1 MARLFGTDGV
11 RGVAGTEL
19 TEELAYRLGQAAVS
33 LLGKKMVIGR
43 DTRGSGPMLEGAL
56 AAGITAAGGE
66 AILAGVIPTPAVALL
81 TRQLGAAG
89 GVVISASHNP
99 PEYNGIKFF
108 DAKGFKL
115 TTELEDRFETFVLSG
130 EAIDAEA
137 LGVVVPLED
146 AHERYIAHAVETV
159 LQLGTDLQ
167 GLRVAVDCGHG
178 AAYATTP
185 EALRRL
191 GAEVI
196 AVNTDF
202 DGDNINVNCGS
213 THLEPIKAL
222 VAKTDAD
229 VGLSHDGD
237 ADRVIAIDSH
247 CREVDGDFIEA
258 ICAKDLKENG
268 KLANNTVV
276 STVMCNLGFQNSM
289 KNLGIDVV
297 LTQVGDSQVLE
308 AMLEGG
314 YILGGEQSGHTIFLE
329 LNSTGDGLVTALQ
342 LLSVMKRSQRT
353 LADLAQVMT
362 KYPQALI
369 NVKVANKAGLDDSQ
383 TIKIAVEQA
392 QAELKESGR
401 ILVRASGT
409 ESLVRVMVEAADET
423 VAEEVAQRLASVVK
437 QELG

>member
-1 MARLFGTDGV
+1 MTRIFGTDGV

-19 TEELAYRLGQAAVS
+19 TEELAYKLGQAAVS
-33 LLGKKMVIGR
+33 LLGKNIVIGR

-66 AILAGVIPTPAVALL
+66 AILAGIIPTPAVALL

-108 DAKGFKL
+108 DEKGFKL
-115 TTELEDRFETFVLSG
+115 TTVVEDEFEDFVLSG
-130 EAIDAEA
+130 NQIDVDQPGAA
-137 LGVVVPLED
+137 VPLDD
-146 AHERYIAHAVETV
+146 ALERYIVHAVETV
-159 LQLGTDLQ
+159 LRQGTDLQ

-178 AAYATTP
+178 ASYATTP

-191 GAEVI
+191 GADVVVI
-196 AVNTDF
+196 NTDF
-202 DGDNINVNCGS
+202 NGEDINVNCGS

-229 VGLSHDGD
+229 VGISHDGD

-247 CREVDGDFIEA
+247 CREIDGDFIEA
-258 ICAKDLKENG
+258 ICAKDLKERG

-289 KNLGIDVV
+289 KNLGIEVIQ
-297 LTQVGDSQVLE
+297 TQVGDSQVLE

-314 YILGGEQSGHTIFLE
+314 FILGGEQSGHTIFLE

-342 LLSVMKRSQRT
+342 LLSVMKRSAKT
-353 LADLAQVMT
+353 LADLSQVMT

-369 NVKVANKAGLDDSQ
+369 NVKVANKAGLVESEAIN
-383 TIKIAVEQA
+383 TAVEEA
-392 QAELKESGR
+392 QERLQESGR

-409 ESLVRVMVEAADET
+409 ESLVRVMVEASDET
-423 VAEEVAQRLASVVK
+423 VAAEVAQQLADVVK
-437 QELG
+437 QELS

>member
-1 MARLFGTDGV
+1 MAKIFGTDGV

-19 TEELAYRLGQAAVS
+19 TEELAYKLGQAAVQ

-43 DTRGSGPMLEGAL
+43 DTRKSGPMLESAL

-66 AILAGVIPTPAVALL
+66 AVLAGIIPTPAVALL
-81 TRQLGAAG
+81 TRQLNAAG

-108 DAKGFKL
+108 DDKGFKL
-115 TTELEDRFETFVLSG
+115 TTMLEDEFETFILSG
-130 EAIDAEA
+130 ERIDADEP
-137 LGVVVPLED
+137 GVTVPMED
-146 AHERYIAHAVETV
+146 ALERYVAHAVDTV
-159 LQLGTDLQ
+159 LRQGTDLQ

-178 AAYATTP
+178 ASYATTP

-191 GAEVI
+191 GADVI
-196 AVNTDF
+196 VINTDF
-202 DGDNINVNCGS
+202 SGDDINVNCGS

-229 VGLSHDGD
+229 VGISHDGD

-258 ICAKDLKENG
+258 ICAKDLKERG

-289 KNLGIDVV
+289 KNLDIDVI

-342 LLSVMKRSQRT
+342 LLSVMKRSKKT
-353 LADLAQVMT
+353 LTDLTQVMT

-369 NVKVANKAGLDDSQ
+369 NVKVVNKAGLTDSQ
-383 TIKIAVEQA
+383 AISTAVEEA
-392 QAELKESGR
+392 QVRLKESGR

-409 ESLVRVMVEAADET
+409 ESLVRVMVEASDEV
-423 VAEEVAQRLASVVK
+423 VANEVAQQLAEIVK
-437 QELG
+437 TELG

>member
-1 MARLFGTDGV
+1 MAKIFGTDGV

-19 TEELAYRLGQAAVS
+19 TEELAYKLGQAAVQ

-43 DTRGSGPMLEGAL
+43 DTRKSGPMLESAL
-56 AAGITAAGGE
+56 AAGIAAAGGE
-66 AILAGVIPTPAVALL
+66 AVLAGIIPTPAVALL
-81 TRQLGAAG
+81 TRQLNAAG

-108 DAKGFKL
+108 DDKGFKL
-115 TTELEDRFETFVLSG
+115 TTMLEDEFETFILSG
-130 EAIDAEA
+130 ERIDADEP
-137 LGVVVPLED
+137 GVTVPMED
-146 AHERYIAHAVETV
+146 ALERYVAHAVDTV
-159 LQLGTDLQ
+159 LRQGTDLQ

-178 AAYATTP
+178 ASYATTP

-191 GAEVI
+191 GADVI
-196 AVNTDF
+196 VINTDF
-202 DGDNINVNCGS
+202 SGDDINVNCGS

-229 VGLSHDGD
+229 VGISHDGD

-258 ICAKDLKENG
+258 ICAKDLKERG

-289 KNLGIDVV
+289 KNLDIDVI

-342 LLSVMKRSQRT
+342 LLSVMKRSKKT
-353 LADLAQVMT
+353 LTDLTQVMT

-369 NVKVANKAGLDDSQ
+369 NVKVVNKAGLKDSMAIS
-383 TIKIAVEQA
+383 TAVEEA
-392 QAELKESGR
+392 QVRLQESGR

-409 ESLVRVMVEAADET
+409 ESLVRVMVEASDEV
-423 VAEEVAQRLASVVK
+423 VANEVAQKLAEIVK
-437 QELG
+437 TELG